1 MSNIIH
7 AYRRRKEVEHL
18 DGRLLA
24 CVKLQVC
31 LNVHVLKFDLGYV
44 LLTIRYELESIYST
58 CSAYSHC
65 LYINSLTS
73 MKPKSVVRFT

>member
-44 LLTIRYELESIYST
+44 LLKIRYELESIY
-58 CSAYSHC
+58 
-65 LYINSLTS
+65 
-73 MKPKSVVRFT
+73 